1 MSPFLR
7 LLLIV
12 ALALV
17 VWWVVTAYRA
27 SRSTEATTF
36 TPVEDLVPEARSA
49 IDAALS
55 RGEMGGAIAHYRAAT
70 GAGAKE
76 SRAAVETHRWK
87 SGA

>member
-27 SRSTEATTF
+27 SRTEATTF
-36 TPVEDLVPEARSA
+36 TPVEDLRPEARSA

-55 RGEMGGAIAHYRAAT
+55 RGEVGGAIAHYQAAT